1 MLFQLASTAVIL
13 NHLSQAD
20 LAQEYQRTGSNE
32 ALNKLIESTVR
43 LVIKLAKRYQRSGV
57 DFEDLVAEGTIGVM
71 DAAGKFNPSENVKFS
86 NYAALW
92 IKARIMQH
100 VAANSSTITVSGRLG
115 RELQA
120 KLPKLRRMFGP
131 ELDAE
136 TIASAIDADIDDVRE
151 ALGYLNVRAA
161 SLDKPLNASG
171 GTIATLVSDGRMS
184 AEQELADVQEK
195 NNLRAR
201 LDAFAATLEPRRRAI
216 FTRNMLAEEP
226 VQLLDIAKEMGVSKQ
241 RASQLKKEVEKA
253 LRAYMS

>member
-1 MLFQLASTAVIL
+1 MLFQLATTAVIL

-20 LAQEYQRTGSNE
+20 LVKAYQETGCQKSL
-32 ALNKLIESTVR
+32 AKLIESTVR
-43 LVIKLAKRYQRSGV
+43 LVIKLAKRYQRTGV

-71 DAAGKFNPSENVKFS
+71 DAARKFDASENVKFS

-136 TIASAIDADIDDVRE
+136 TVAI
-151 ALGYLNVRAA
+151 ALGADQAAVEEAMQYLNVRAA

-171 GTIATLVSDGRMS
+171 GTIATLVSDRRLN
-184 AEQELADVQEK
+184 AEEELSNAQEK
-195 NNLRAR
+195 LNLRAK

-226 VQLLDIAKEMGVSKQ
+226 TQLLDIAKEMGVSKQ

-253 LRAYMS
+253 LRSYMS

>member
-1 MLFQLASTAVIL
+1 MLFQLATTAVIL
-13 NHLSQAD
+13 NHLSQAELVKAYQETGCQNS
-20 LAQEYQRTGSNE
+20 LA
-32 ALNKLIESTVR
+32 KLIESTVR
-43 LVIKLAKRYQRSGV
+43 LVIKLAKRYQRNGV

-71 DAAGKFNPSENVKFS
+71 DAARKFDPSENVKFA
-86 NYAALW
+86 NYAAYW
-92 IKARIMQH
+92 IKARVMQH
-100 VAANSSTITVSGRLG
+100 VASNSSTITVSGRLG

-136 TIASAIDADIDDVRE
+136 TVAI
-151 ALGYLNVRAA
+151 ALGADQSAVEEAMQYLNVRAT

-171 GTIATLVSDGRMS
+171 GTVATLVSDKRLS
-184 AEQELADVQEK
+184 AEEELASVQEK
-195 NNLRAR
+195 NNLRAK

-226 VQLLDIAKEMGVSKQ
+226 TQLLDIAKEMGVSKQ

-253 LRAYMS
+253 LRSYMS